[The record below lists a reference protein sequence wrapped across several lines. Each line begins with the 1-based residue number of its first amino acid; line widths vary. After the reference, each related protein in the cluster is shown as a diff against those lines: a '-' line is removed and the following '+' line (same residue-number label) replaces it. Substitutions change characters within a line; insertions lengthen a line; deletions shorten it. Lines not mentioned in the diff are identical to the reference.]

1 MTEKSCARA
10 GPCDKVLNREYGG
23 LPHLHSFRR
32 ERISNLLQEIDFEFL
47 YYPLKVLQKMVS
59 QNQITEGCL

>member
-1 MTEKSCARA
+1 MTKKSCARA

-32 ERISNLLQEIDFEFL
+32 ERISNLLQEIDLEFL
-47 YYPLKVLQKMVS
+47 YYPLKVLQKLVF
-59 QNQITEGCL
+59 QNQIIGGRL